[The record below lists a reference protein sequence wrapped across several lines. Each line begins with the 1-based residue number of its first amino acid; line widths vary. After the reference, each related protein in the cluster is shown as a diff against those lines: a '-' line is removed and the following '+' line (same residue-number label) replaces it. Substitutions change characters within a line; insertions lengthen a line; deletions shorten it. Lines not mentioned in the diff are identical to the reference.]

1 MKRTALAF
9 VITLVCLTG
18 FAQKK
23 KQNNNEQPATPAPAQ
38 QPAGLDAKVSGYQKF
53 PGYFEFY
60 YDEKQDKIFLL
71 IDKLD
76 TEFLY
81 VESITAAIGSN
92 DLGIDRN
99 QLGNERVV
107 KFVKRGPKVL
117 LIQPNYFYR
126 AISDNAAERKAVED
140 SFAQSV
146 LWGFTSTAEENG
158 RVLVDATD
166 FFFQDAHDVIGTLRS
181 SQQGTYA
188 IDKSRCALYMPRT
201 KNFPQNTEF
210 EATLTFTSNQP
221 QGLLIRSVT
230 PTPGAITIRAHYS
243 FVQLPDGDYK
253 PRVFDPRAGYFP
265 MSYYDFASPFNEP
278 VQKRFITRHRLKKK
292 DPSAAV
298 SEAVEP
304 IIYYVDPGAPEVVRK
319 ALIEGAMWWN
329 QAYEAAGY
337 KNAFQVQVLPAD
349 ADPMDVRYNTITWV
363 HRSTRGWSYGSSVTD
378 PRTGE
383 IIKGHVSLG
392 SLRDRQDF
400 LIAEG
405 LLAPYEEGKPVS
417 KDMENLA
424 IARLKQLSAHEV
436 GHTLGISHAYSS
448 SAENLASVMDYPHP
462 NVNIVDGKIDVSHPY
477 DDKIG
482 AFDKVMVAYGYQDF
496 PQGTDE
502 KKALND
508 IIQNSLKAGYTFL
521 SDQDGRPQGGAHP
534 FTHLWDNGADPSDE
548 LLRVLDVRRL
558 ALRNFGERNIPVGTP
573 MAMLEEVFVP
583 MYFFHRYQVEAAV
596 KMVGGVNYRY
606 ALRGDGQPV
615 ADLLTPQQELKAI
628 EALLKSV
635 EPSALTLPESL
646 LKIIPPRPL
655 GYQRHQELIK
665 LKTQLTFD
673 PIAAAETASDMTFS
687 LLFHPARANRL
698 FEHHSR
704 DARLPSLGSV
714 IDKVMS
720 ATVKSSPKQ
729 GYEGA
734 VQMATANAVFT
745 NLSKLALSK
754 DAAVQTKAIAQLK
767 LTQLQQWIAPRVAST
782 ADEEWKAFY
791 SYLNDAIGKMKADPE
806 KAVQESPLA
815 APPGMPIGTDD
826 MNYCGFEPEN
836 R

>member
-1 MKRTALAF
+1 MKRILLA
-9 VITLVCLTG
+9 ITISSVCTVA

-23 KQNNNEQPATPAPAQ
+23 KDKDSAPSPTPPPAQ
-38 QPAGLDAKVSGYQKF
+38 QQSAGIDGKIAGYQKF
-53 PGYFEFY
+53 PGYFEYY
-60 YDEKQDKIFLL
+60 YDEKQDKIFIL
-71 IDKLD
+71 IDKFD

-81 VESITAAIGSN
+81 IESITAAIGSN

-99 QLGNERVV
+99 RLGTEKVV
-107 KFVKRGPKVL
+107 KFIKRGPKIL
-117 LIQPNYFYR
+117 LIQPNLYYR

-146 LWGFTSTAEENG
+146 LWGFTSIAEDNG

-166 FFFQDAHDVIGTLRS
+166 FFLQDANDVIGALRDAK
-181 SQQGTYA
+181 QGNYKV
-188 IDKSRCALYMPRT
+188 DKTRSAFYLPRT
-201 KNFPQNTEF
+201 KNFPQNSEF
-210 EATLTFTSNQP
+210 EATLTYVSDKPEGQW
-221 QGLLIRSVT
+221 IRSVT
-230 PTPGAITIRAHYS
+230 PSPNAITIRAHYS
-243 FVQLPDGDYK
+243 LVQLPDNDYK
-253 PRVFDPRAGYFP
+253 PREFDPRAGYYPLSF
-265 MSYYDFASPFNEP
+265 YDFASPFNEP
-278 VQKRFITRHRLKKK
+278 VQKRFITRHRLQKK

-304 IIYYVDPGAPEVVRK
+304 IIYYVDPGAPEVVRN
-319 ALIEGAMWWN
+319 ALIEGARWWN
-329 QAYEAAGY
+329 QAFEAAGY
-337 KNAFQVQVLPAD
+337 KNAFQVEVLPAD

-448 SAENLASVMDYPHP
+448 SSENLASVMDYPHP
-462 NVNIVDGKIDVSHPY
+462 VINIVDGKIDASKPY
-477 DDKIG
+477 DLKIG
-482 AFDKVMVAYGYQDF
+482 EFDKVMVAYGYQDF
-496 PQGTDE
+496 PKGTDE
-502 KKALND
+502 KKALYD
-508 IIQNSLKAGYTFL
+508 IIQNSLKAGFTFL

-548 LLRVLDVRRL
+548 LLRVMEVRKI
-558 ALRNFGERNIPVGTP
+558 ALKNFGEKNIPVGTP

-583 MYFFHRYQVEAAV
+583 MYFFHRYQVEASV
-596 KMVGGVNYRY
+596 KMIGGVNYRY

-628 EALLKSV
+628 EALLKTV
-635 EPSALTLPESL
+635 EPSALMLPESL

-665 LKTQLTFD
+665 IKTTLTFD
-673 PIAAAETASDMTFS
+673 PISAAETASDMTFS
-687 LLFHPARANRL
+687 LMFHPSRANRL

-704 DARLPSLGSV
+704 DARLPGLGSV
-714 IDKVMS
+714 IDKVLS
-720 ATVKSSPKQ
+720 ATIKSAPKT

-734 VQMATANAVFT
+734 VQMATANAVLT
-745 NLSKLALSK
+745 NLAKLSVSKEAH
-754 DAAVQTKAIAQLK
+754 AQTKAIAQLK
-767 LTQLQQWIAPRVAST
+767 LTQLQAWLSPKVAAT
-782 ADEEWKAFY
+782 ADEDWKAFY
-791 SYLNDAIGKMKADPE
+791 AYLSKSITEIKEDGDKSID
-806 KAVQESPLA
+806 SPLL
-815 APPGMPIGTDD
+815 APPGMPIGSDD
-826 MNYCGFEPEN
+826 GVCGF
-836 R
+836 RADW

>member
-1 MKRTALAF
+1 MNRILFCIVMA
-9 VITLVCLTG
+9 VSVTG

-23 KQNNNEQPATPAPAQ
+23 KQDKDTTQPVSTAPSQQ
-38 QPAGLDAKVSGYQKF
+38 QPAGIDGKVAGYQKF

-81 VESITAAIGSN
+81 VESVTAAIGSN

-107 KFVKRGPKVL
+107 KFIKRGPKVL
-117 LIQPNYFYR
+117 LIQPNLSYR
-126 AISDNAAERKAVED
+126 AISDNAAEKKAVED

-146 LWGFTSTAEENG
+146 LWGFTSTAEDNG

-166 FFFQDAHDVIGTLRS
+166 FFLQDAHDVIGTLRS
-181 SQQGTYA
+181 NQQGTYQL
-188 IDKSRCALYMPRT
+188 DKTRSAFYLPRT
-201 KNFPQNTEF
+201 KNFPQNSEF

-221 QGLLIRSVT
+221 QGQMIRSVT

-243 FVQLPDGDYK
+243 FVQLPDNDYK

-304 IIYYVDPGAPEVVRK
+304 IVYYVDPGAPEVVRN
-319 ALIEGAMWWN
+319 ALIEGARWWN
-329 QAYEAAGY
+329 QAFEAAGY
-337 KNAFQVQVLPAD
+337 KDAFKVEILPD
-349 ADPMDVRYNTITWV
+349 GADPMDVRYNTITWV

-417 KDMENLA
+417 KAMEALA

-436 GHTLGISHAYSS
+436 GHTLGIAHAYSS
-448 SAENLASVMDYPHP
+448 SSENLASVMDYPHP
-462 NVNIVDGKIDVSHPY
+462 VINIVDGKIDASHPY

-496 PQGTDE
+496 PAGTDE

-508 IIQNSLKAGYTFL
+508 IIQNSLKAGFTFL
-521 SDQDGRPQGGAHP
+521 SDQDGRPTGGAHP

-548 LLRVLDVRRL
+548 LLHTLEVRKI
-558 ALRNFGERNIPVGTP
+558 ALKNFGERNIPVGAP

-596 KMVGGVNYRY
+596 KMIGGVNYRY

-635 EPSALTLPESL
+635 EPAALMLPESL

-665 LKTQLTFD
+665 IKTTLTFD
-673 PIAAAETASDMTFS
+673 PLSAAETASDMTFS
-687 LLFHPARANRL
+687 LIFHPSRANRL

-714 IDKVMS
+714 IDKVLS
-720 ATVKSSPKQ
+720 ATIKSAPKP

-734 VQMATANAVFT
+734 VQMATANAAFV
-745 NLSKLALSK
+745 NLSKLSMSK
-754 DAAVQTKAIAQLK
+754 DAAAQTKAIAQLK
-767 LTQLQQWIAPRVAST
+767 LSQLQQWLAPKVAAT

-791 SYLNDAIGKMKADPE
+791 AYLNNSIAQMKEDPE
-806 KAVQESPLA
+806 KSTTDGPLA
-815 APPGMPIGTDD
+815 APPGMPIGSTEDV
-826 MNYCGFEPEN
+826 CGYLPN

>member
-1 MKRTALAF
+1 MNRIVLTL
-9 VITLVCLTG
+9 VVTLVCVASY
-18 FAQKK
+18 AQKR
-23 KQNNNEQPATPAPAQ
+23 KQQQDNSQPAAPPVQ
-38 QPAGLDAKVSGYQKF
+38 QPAGIDGKVTGYQKF

-60 YDEKQDKIFLL
+60 YDEKQDKVFIL

-81 VESITAAIGSN
+81 VESLTAAIGSN
-92 DLGIDRN
+92 DLGLDRN
-99 QLGNERVV
+99 QLGGEKVV
-107 KFVKRGPKVL
+107 KFIRRGPKIL
-117 LIQPNYFYR
+117 LIQPNYSYR
-126 AISDNAAERKAVED
+126 AVSDDAAERKAVEE

-146 LWGFTSTAEENG
+146 LWGFTVTAEDGG
-158 RVLVDATD
+158 RVLVDASD
-166 FFFQDAHDVIGTLRS
+166 FLLQDAHDVIGTLKGAK
-181 SQQGTYA
+181 QGSYKL
-188 IDKSRCALYMPRT
+188 DKSRSAMYMPRT

-210 EATLTFTSNQP
+210 EVTLTFTSDQP
-221 QGLLIRSVT
+221 EGQYIRSVT
-230 PTPGAITIRAHYS
+230 PTPGAITVREHHS
-243 FVQLPDGDYK
+243 FVQLPDSDYK
-253 PRVFDPRAGYFP
+253 PRVFDPRAGYFSL
-265 MSYYDFASPFNEP
+265 SYYDFASPFNEP

-292 DPSAAV
+292 DPSAPV

-304 IIYYVDPGAPEVVRK
+304 IVYYVDPGAPEPVRS
-319 ALIEGAMWWN
+319 ALVEGAKWWN
-329 QAYEAAGY
+329 QAFEAAGY
-337 KNAFQVQVLPAD
+337 KDAFRVEILPAD

-363 HRSTRGWSYGSSVTD
+363 HRSTRGWSYGASVTD

-417 KDMENLA
+417 KEMEQLA

-436 GHTLGISHAYSS
+436 GHTLGIAHSYSS

-462 NVNIVDGKIDVSHPY
+462 IINVVDGKIDASHPY

-508 IIQNSLKAGYTFL
+508 IIQSSLKAGFTFL
-521 SDQDGRPQGGAHP
+521 SDQDGRPAGGAHP

-548 LLRVLDVRRL
+548 LLRVLEVRKI
-558 ALRNFGERNIPVGTP
+558 ALKNFGERNIKVGAP
-573 MAMLEEVFVP
+573 MATLEEVFVP
-583 MYFFHRYQVEAAV
+583 IYFFHRYQVEAAV
-596 KMVGGVNYRY
+596 KMIGGLNYRY

-635 EPSALTLPESL
+635 EPSALMLPESL

-655 GYQRHQELIK
+655 GYQRHQELIRI
-665 LKTQLTFD
+665 KTQLTFD
-673 PIAAAETASDMTFS
+673 PIAAAETVSDMTFS
-687 LLFHPARANRL
+687 LILHPARANRL

-714 IDKVMS
+714 IDKLMS
-720 ATVKSSPKQ
+720 ATIKSAPRQ

-734 VQMATANAVFT
+734 VQMATANAMFT
-745 NLSKLALSK
+745 NLTKLAHSK
-754 DAAVQTKAIAQLK
+754 DAAVQSKAIAQLK
-767 LTQLQQWIAPRVAST
+767 LSQLQAWLAPKVNIT

-791 SYLNDAIGKMKADPE
+791 SYLNNTIVQMKEDPE
-806 KAVQESPLA
+806 KAIQDNLLP
-815 APPGMPIGTDD
+815 APPGMPIGMDD
-826 MNYCGFEPEN
+826 MNYCRFDY
-836 R
+836 